1 MTQSRRERL
10 HEATCQE
17 IKAIAWEQIAAQGAA
32 SLSLRAI
39 ASQMGMTSPALYRYF
54 ASRDDLVTA
63 LIVDAFTSL
72 GEALAAAR
80 DALPSEEHAGRYAA
94 TGYAY
99 REWALAYPG
108 RYALIFGSPISGY
121 VAPLWITQPVAAQS
135 LGVLIGVLEAA
146 WDAGALRLP
155 SEYTRLPPAILEQL
169 KAWREQTGITAPEP
183 VLCLALIS
191 WSRVHGLV
199 SLELY
204 RQFPPAISDYGAL
217 FHLEIQALQRQAGF
231 LHEQDGYR

>member
-1 MTQSRRERL
+1 M
-10 HEATCQE
+10 HEATCQD
-17 IKAIAWEQIAAQGAA
+17 IKAVAWEQIAAQGAA

-39 ASQMGMTSPALYRYF
+39 AGQMGMTSPALYRYF
-54 ASRDDLVTA
+54 ASRDELVTA

-72 GEALAAAR
+72 GEALATAR
-80 DALPSEEHAGRYAA
+80 DALPAEDHAGRYAA

-99 REWALAYPG
+99 REWALAYPQ
-108 RYALIFGSPISGY
+108 RYALIFGTPISGY

-146 WDAGALRLP
+146 WNAGALHLP
-155 SEYTRLPPAILEQL
+155 GEYIELTPAIQGQL
-169 KAWREQTGITAPEP
+169 KAWREQMGISASEP

-204 RQFPPAISDYGAL
+204 RQFPPAITDFGAL
-217 FHLEIQALQRQAGF
+217 FNLEIQALERQAGF
-231 LHEQDGYR
+231 IQE

>member
-1 MTQSRRERL
+1 MIQTRRERL

-32 SLSLRAI
+32 SLSLRSI

-80 DALPSEEHAGRYAA
+80 DALPHEDHAGRYAA
-94 TGYAY
+94 TGFAY
-99 REWALAYPG
+99 REWALAYPQ
-108 RYALIFGSPISGY
+108 RYALIFGTPISGY
-121 VAPLWITQPVAAQS
+121 EAPLWVTQPVAAQS

-146 WDAGALRLP
+146 WNAGALHLP
-155 SEYTRLPPAILEQL
+155 GEYIELTPAIQGQL
-169 KAWREQTGITAPEP
+169 RAWREQMGISASEP

-204 RQFPPAISDYGAL
+204 RQFPPAITDFGAL
-217 FHLEIQALQRQAGF
+217 FNLEIQALERQAGF
-231 LHEQDGYR
+231 IQE